1 VKGNKFYLTTL
12 SAFFLIT
19 LYPIFADDSENMQ
32 IEVFTDKS
40 VYTNGDFITITG
52 SVSEKIDDTA
62 MIIVF
67 DPFGNPVGIYPAVID
82 SDNKFHVEFLAKA
95 GVNFKI
101 DGTYSINAN
110 YAEIKNT
117 ILFDFFKTSSQ
128 QENPVDEDNEEIEIT
143 QDISETTKDENE
155 NNKSSNEV
163 EEKNNDENQNEKTV
177 GIIPQEIILEKPID
191 KNTEQ
196 ETFDN
201 LSVDDIK
208 LGEMLNRI
216 YLDCDD
222 SKIGYDVLYYDG
234 MGPSLTRL
242 CKYQEALPFY
252 DETLIE
258 DSKNIE
264 ALTNKGTV
272 LSKLGQY
279 DKALIFYNAALYEN
293 SEYVPAL
300 NNKANVLY
308 QMENFEQAAVLY
320 QQVLKIEPTHNFA
333 QNSLAQINEINFN
346 NDDNNSHD
354 SLPNNEKDEQLDPT
368 QNNQDNKK
376 SSNIFEQINNAI
388 ASFFK
393 NFF

>member
-1 VKGNKFYLTTL
+1 VQGNKFHLTTL
-12 SAFFLIT
+12 AAFFLIT
-19 LYPIFADDSENMQ
+19 FYPIFADDSENIQ

-40 VYTNGDFITITG
+40 AYTNDDFITITG
-52 SVSEKIDDTA
+52 TVSEKIDDTA
-62 MIIVF
+62 IIIVF
-67 DPFGNPVGIYPAVID
+67 DPFGNPAGIYPAVID
-82 SDNKFHVEFLAKA
+82 SDNKFHVEFLAKE
-95 GVNFKI
+95 GVNFRI

-110 YAEIKNT
+110 YAGIKNT
-117 ILFDFFKTSSQ
+117 IHFDFFQTIYQ
-128 QENPVDEDNEEIEIT
+128 QTDSVDENNEEIET
-143 QDISETTKDENE
+143 SQDISETTTDENE
-155 NNKSSNEV
+155 NIKSSNEV
-163 EEKNNDENQNEKTV
+163 EEKNNDKSQNEKTV
-177 GIIPQEIILEKPID
+177 ETIP
-191 KNTEQ
+191 Q

-201 LSVDDIK
+201 LSVDDIT

-222 SKIGYDVLYYDG
+222 SKIRYDVLYYDG

-252 DETLIE
+252 DATLIE

-272 LSKLGQY
+272 LSKLGYY

-308 QMENFEQAAVLY
+308 EMENFEQAAVLY

-333 QNSLAQINEINFN
+333 QNNLAQINEINFN
-346 NDDNNSHD
+346 KDNNYSHD
-354 SLPNNEKDEQLDPT
+354 SSSNNEKDEQLDPT
-368 QNNQDNKK
+368 QNNQDDKK
-376 SSNIFEQINNAI
+376 SQNIFEQINNAI

>member
-1 VKGNKFYLTTL
+1 MQGNKFHLTTL
-12 SAFFLIT
+12 AAFFLIT
-19 LYPIFADDSENMQ
+19 FYPIFADDSENIQ

-40 VYTNGDFITITG
+40 VYTNNDFITITG
-52 SVSEKIDDTA
+52 TVSEKIDDTA
-62 MIIVF
+62 IIIVF
-67 DPFGNPVGIYPAVID
+67 DPFGNPTGIYPAVID
-82 SDNKFHVEFLAKA
+82 SDNKFHVEFLAKE

-110 YAEIKNT
+110 YAGIKNT
-117 ILFDFFKTSSQ
+117 IHFDFFKTVSQ
-128 QENPVDEDNEEIEIT
+128 QESPVDEDNEEIEST
-143 QDISETTKDENE
+143 QDISEITPDENE
-155 NNKSSNEV
+155 NIKPSNEV
-163 EEKNNDENQNEKTV
+163 EEKNNDKSQNEKTV
-177 GIIPQEIILEKPID
+177 ETIP
-191 KNTEQ
+191 Q

-201 LSVDDIK
+201 LSVDDIT

-222 SKIGYDVLYYDG
+222 SKIRYDVLYYDG

-252 DETLIE
+252 DATLIE

-272 LSKLGQY
+272 LSKLGYY

-308 QMENFEQAAVLY
+308 EMENFERAAVLY

-333 QNSLAQINEINFN
+333 QNNLAQINEINFN
-346 NDDNNSHD
+346 KDDNYLDD
-354 SLPNNEKDEQLDPT
+354 SSSNNEKDEQLDPT
-368 QNNQDNKK
+368 QNNQDDKK
-376 SSNIFEQINNAI
+376 SQNIFEQINNAI